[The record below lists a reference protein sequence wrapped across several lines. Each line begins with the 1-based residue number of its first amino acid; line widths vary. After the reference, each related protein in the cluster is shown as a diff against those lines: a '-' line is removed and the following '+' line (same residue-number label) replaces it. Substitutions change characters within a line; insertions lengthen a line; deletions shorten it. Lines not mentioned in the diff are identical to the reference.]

1 MAKIEGNG
9 LARIATWDFK
19 VNGQE
24 EQTQTI
30 NLASTSN
37 NETLLDNKIAPGTSG
52 SFNIVIDAQ
61 ESEVGIDYKVNFKE
75 ETQKPTN
82 LIFMYE
88 DKEYSSVSEL
98 EKALEG
104 TINADEENKTRILL
118 IKWKW
123 NYETGENVQQILKN
137 DKIDTLESRKI
148 RDYKFKVIVSGI
160 QLKPE
165 Q

>member
-9 LARIATWDFK
+9 LAKIATWDFK

-24 EQTQTI
+24 EQAQI
-30 NLASTSN
+30 IDLASTSN

-52 SFNIVIDAQ
+52 SFNIIIDAQ
-61 ESEVGIDYKVNFKE
+61 GSEVGIDYKINFKE

-82 LIFMYE
+82 LIFIYE
-88 DKEYSSVSEL
+88 DKEYSSVFDL
-98 EKALEG
+98 EKVLEG
-104 TINADEENKTRILL
+104 TINANEENKTRILL

-123 NYETGENVQQILKN
+123 NYETGKNEQQILEN
-137 DKIDTLESRKI
+137 DKIDTLESKKI

-160 QLKPE
+160 QINPE